1 MNLKIETLTV
11 ADLPVVDELMKRNS
25 GTLGFLTAEAL
36 RRFLDDGHVLGAK
49 DGGGTLGAAY
59 LLFASYTDYIRVVH
73 LCVDERFRRQRVA
86 EALFLAL
93 KQSAKTQ
100 HEIRLNCNGASR

>member
-36 RRFLDDGHVLGAK
+36 RRFLDDGQVLWCQGRWWNA
-49 DGGGTLGAAY
+49 GRLP
-59 LLFASYTDYIRVVH
+59 SIRELYGLHPGSTPV
-73 LCVDERFRRQRVA
+73 R
-86 EALFLAL
+86 
-93 KQSAKTQ
+93 
-100 HEIRLNCNGASR
+100 